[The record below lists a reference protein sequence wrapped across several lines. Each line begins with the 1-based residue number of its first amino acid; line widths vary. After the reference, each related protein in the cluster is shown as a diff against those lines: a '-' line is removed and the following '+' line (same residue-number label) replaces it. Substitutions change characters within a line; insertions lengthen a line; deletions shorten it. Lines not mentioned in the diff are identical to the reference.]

1 MNTMTRRSFAQAV
14 GLAAAGAGAVRA
26 RTNPGLA
33 VQVYSVRKLAA
44 EDFAGTLA
52 GIGRMGYQAV
62 EFAGFYGKSAADVK
76 QYLKDAGLK
85 AASSHTGL
93 DLLLGDKFQETVD
106 FHKEI
111 GCPCMVVPSM
121 PQKYRANKA
130 ALLDTAKLFNE
141 LAAKLKAAGMKTGYH
156 NHTMEFQ
163 PFEGET
169 LWDIFAG
176 ATDKDVILQLDLG
189 HCLRAGADPVAYLKK
204 YAGRALMVH
213 VKEFNPDDR
222 AALPGDGKMPWKDV
236 VSACENAGGTQWY
249 IIEEESNAYPAL
261 TGIEKALTR
270 FKDQLKQA
278 KA

>member
-1 MNTMTRRSFAQAV
+1 MDGMTRRGFAQAM
-14 GLAAAGAGAVRA
+14 GLAAIGARVARA

-52 GIGRMGYQAV
+52 GIGKMGYQAV

-76 QYLKDAGLK
+76 QYLKDADLK

-93 DLLLGDKFQETVD
+93 DLLLGDRFQETVD
-106 FHKEI
+106 FHRQI
-111 GCPCMVVPSM
+111 GCPCLIVPSM
-121 PQKYRANKA
+121 PQKYRASKA
-130 ALLDTAKLFNE
+130 ALLDTAKIFNE
-141 LAAKLKAAGMKTGYH
+141 LAAKLKASGMKTGYH

-163 PFEGET
+163 PLEGET

-176 ATDKDVILQLDLG
+176 ATDRDVILQLDLG
-189 HCLRAGADPVAYLKK
+189 HCLRAGADPVAYVKK
-204 YAGRALMVH
+204 YAGRVLMVH
-213 VKEFNPDDR
+213 VKEFNPDNS
-222 AALPGDGKMPWKDV
+222 AALPGDGKMPWKAVID
-236 VSACENAGGTQWY
+236 ACENVGGTQWY

-261 TGIEKALTR
+261 TGIEQCLAR